1 MVMRQFLV
9 IWSFYKP
16 YALSSLAITI
26 VMGFINPSIGPI
38 LVIKAFLTVFLW
50 YVVNATRIK
59 RKLIFYNNFGI
70 SSIKLFAMLFLIDSF
85 ITIVYLLVF
94 KNFT

>member
-1 MVMRQFLV
+1 

-16 YALSSLAITI
+16 YALSSLVITI